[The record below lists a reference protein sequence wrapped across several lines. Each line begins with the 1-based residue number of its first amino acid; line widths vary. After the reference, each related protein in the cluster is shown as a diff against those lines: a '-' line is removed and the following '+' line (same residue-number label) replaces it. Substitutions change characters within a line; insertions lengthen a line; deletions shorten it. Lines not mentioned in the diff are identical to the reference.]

1 MVAMTTPGRPAPMPS
16 LLVHAAATGIAIAVA
31 GWPVAAQ
38 PPAPSTPAA
47 AAFDGRD
54 FAGRRFPIAPIA
66 GPVEF
71 AAARA
76 WAWREGSCRR
86 LLLSGDVRVTLATH
100 RFQARHAAVW
110 IEEISPGVEQIF
122 VAFDR
127 VGNPQDA
134 SAFGIAAER
143 LPVRAV
149 IMPQGPIQLACD
161 AAAEGSP
168 DRDVPEPVA
177 AFLPEAQA
185 MLATSLA
192 RLDDPQ
198 AGRLALAPPPF
209 VRTLRFAEP
218 RPAPATTVVSTPSPQ
233 APRERAAASRP
244 QDDKSSRSRLLRDL
258 AAREG
263 GSPTAGDAP
272 ASAARADTDRP
283 SATPVAGDRQ
293 RASGTEST
301 TGQAAADAGQ
311 AASGPTST
319 DAAPSSQQA
328 PLPTLAQARRAA
340 QEEIFAKDGI
350 ISLGA
355 PDVQVVTKEDE
366 TAIMATG
373 GVTATYADIRTG
385 RVLQLTAQRLVVFMD
400 PVRLEDAGRLSVS
413 SIRGMYLEGDVT
425 ATDGKFTLRGPQ
437 IYYDIRRNS
446 AIMLD
451 AVFWTYDERRQ
462 LPLYVR
468 AASIQQT
475 AAAQFTATKATLTNT
490 AMLDPELS
498 IGASSVTITRQ
509 TASPEQG
516 PLDAANPASAV
527 STTTV
532 QAEGVT
538 LRAGGVPI
546 FYWPRYSGDPA
557 LMPVKDLRVENRE
570 GSGVAVKAT
579 LNAYALLGLK
589 KPGDGRFDLFT
600 DYYFERG
607 PALGARLGWNNPDS
621 KGGIMGYMVP
631 FDAGSDLLK
640 PGTKL
645 SQNDDFRGI
654 LVGDQRWR
662 LDERWSLF
670 AEGSYISDPTL
681 VDAFFEDQG
690 ETRREF
696 TNRLRADRTDG
707 NTQFSLEAKGTF
719 NDFISNEWLLQSQ
732 GYSVSKIPEATYV
745 RQADDLLAAWRP
757 GLVSY
762 WSEYR
767 VGAMQVAFDEIEPG
781 KRGFTTVPLSQRAF
795 ALDPTQSSGDRL
807 RALGMSEETITRA
820 DTRHEVTFNGEA
832 GPVRIQPFMQGR
844 VTAYDTA
851 FTAFSPQEE
860 DETRLQGAVG
870 VRASTSF
877 ERIHDG
883 VDSRLLDIHRLRHII
898 EPNVTVWTSGT
909 TVNASD
915 LPIYD
920 QTVESLADGTIVRV
934 GATQTLQ
941 TQRGA
946 AGRWHTT
953 DLLVVNTDFVSS
965 SGNADSRGPI
975 GRIYDY
981 RPEYANPGDYFVGDV
996 VYRLTD
1002 ATSLTGGTVF
1012 DFETNQQAMSTAGMI
1027 IRHAPEFTTYGDLRY
1042 INILDSTYVNLGA
1055 AYEFTLK
1062 YSASVAAAYDLD
1074 EGGFQTAGFEVRRR
1088 FASML
1093 LGVNLGYNDIT
1104 GETSFG
1110 FVLRPYGAG
1119 GEARSAAGGTGS
1131 LLGD

>member
-1 MVAMTTPGRPAPMPS
+1 MTTPGRPAPMPS

-31 GWPVAAQ
+31 GGAVAARPQ
-38 PPAPSTPAA
+38 SNSPSMPSSPAA
-47 AAFDGRD
+47 SFDGRD
-54 FAGRRFPIAPIA
+54 FAGRRFPIAPLA

-86 LLLSGDVRVTLATH
+86 LLLSGDVRVALATH

-110 IEEISPGVEQIF
+110 IEEVSPGVEQIF
-122 VAFDR
+122 IAFDR

-134 SAFGIAAER
+134 SAVGIAADR

-149 IMPQGPIQLACD
+149 IVPRGPIRLACD
-161 AAAEGSP
+161 AAAESSP
-168 DRDVPEPVA
+168 DREVPEPVA
-177 AFLPEAQA
+177 AFLAEGQA

-198 AGRLALAPPPF
+198 AGRVALAPPPF

-218 RPAPATTVVSTPSPQ
+218 RLAPAAPIATTMPQ
-233 APRERAAASRP
+233 APADRAQASRP
-244 QDDKSSRSRLLRDL
+244 SQDESSRSRLLRDL
-258 AAREG
+258 AALEDGSTTPAMQAAPAPRLVTERPSSAPVESG
-263 GSPTAGDAP
+263 HARVVGSGSPTG
-272 ASAARADTDRP
+272 R
-283 SATPVAGDRQ
+283 
-293 RASGTEST
+293 
-301 TGQAAADAGQ
+301 AADAPGQ
-311 AASGPTST
+311 SSGAMPP
-319 DAAPSSQQA
+319 DAAVSVTQA

-373 GVTATYADIRTG
+373 GVTATYSDTRSG

-475 AAAQFTATKATLTNT
+475 AADQFTATQATLTNT

-498 IGASSVTITRQ
+498 IGASSVTITRR
-509 TASPEQG
+509 TASPERG
-516 PLDAANPASAV
+516 PLDAANPAAGV
-527 STTTV
+527 SGTVV
-532 QAEGVT
+532 QARNVT
-538 LRAGGVPI
+538 LRAGAVPI

-557 LMPVKDLRVENRE
+557 LMPIKDLRVEQRD

-579 LNAYALLGLK
+579 FNAYALLGLK

-607 PALGARLGWNNPDS
+607 PAMGARLGWNNPDS
-621 KGGIMGYMVP
+621 SGGIMGYMVP

-645 SQNDDFRGI
+645 SRNEDFRGI
-654 LVGDQRWR
+654 LTGDQRWR
-662 LDERWSLF
+662 IDERWSLA

-707 NTQFSLEAKGTF
+707 NTQLSLEAKGTF

-732 GYSVSKIPEATYV
+732 GYSVGKLPEATYV

-767 VGAMQVAFDEIEPG
+767 VGAMQLAFDEIEPG
-781 KRGFTTVPLSQRAF
+781 KRGFTTVSLSQRAF
-795 ALDPTQSSGDRL
+795 GLDPTQSPGDRL
-807 RALGMSEETITRA
+807 RALGVSEETVTRA

-832 GPVRIQPFMQGR
+832 GPVRIQPFLQGR
-844 VTAYDTA
+844 LTAYDTS
-851 FTAFSPQEE
+851 FTAFSPEEE
-860 DETRLQGAVG
+860 DETRLHGAVG

-883 VDSRLLDIHRLRHII
+883 IDSRLLDIHRLRHII

-920 QTVESLADGTIVRV
+920 QTVEALADGTIVRV

-1002 ATSLTGGTVF
+1002 ATSLTGGSVF
-1012 DFETNQQAMSTAGMI
+1012 EFETNQQAMSTLGMI

-1055 AYEFTLK
+1055 SYEFTVK
-1062 YSASVAAAYDLD
+1062 YSASVAAAYDID
-1074 EGGFQTAGFEVRRR
+1074 QGGFQTAGLEVRRR

-1110 FVLRPYGAG
+1110 FVLRPHGAG
-1119 GEARSAAGGTGS
+1119 GEARVFSSGS
-1131 LLGD
+1131 SSMMGD

>member
-1 MVAMTTPGRPAPMPS
+1 MTTPGRSAPMPS
-16 LLVHAAATGIAIAVA
+16 LLVHAAAASLAIGIAGGSGAD
-31 GWPVAAQ
+31 AQ
-38 PPAPSTPAA
+38 PQPAA
-47 AAFDGRD
+47 ASVPTAFNGRD
-54 FAGRRFPIAPIA
+54 FAGRRFPIAPVA
-66 GPVEF
+66 GQISF
-71 AAARA
+71 SATKA
-76 WAWREGSCRR
+76 WAWRDGACRR
-86 LLLSGDVRVTLATH
+86 LLLAGDVRVTLATH
-100 RFQARHAAVW
+100 RFTARHAAVW
-110 IEEISPGVEQIF
+110 MEEVSPGVEQIF

-134 SAFGIAAER
+134 SAFGIAADR

-149 IMPQGPIQLACD
+149 IKPQGAISLACD
-161 AAAEGSP
+161 AAVEGEP
-168 DRDVPEPVA
+168 GRDLPEPVA
-177 AFLPEAQA
+177 AFLPESQT

-192 RLDDPQ
+192 RLDDPR
-198 AGRLALAPPPF
+198 AGRVALAPAPF
-209 VRTLRFAEP
+209 VRTLRSAEP
-218 RPAPATTVVSTPSPQ
+218 RPLPATTAT
-233 APRERAAASRP
+233 APAPAEPTRARTAASRP
-244 QDDKSSRSRLLRDL
+244 IEEESSRSKLLRDL

-263 GSPTAGDAP
+263 GPSPATPGSQPPAARVASEPPAAAATPAGAREQASAPRPSTAGAVAPTPAEPSPTA
-272 ASAARADTDRP
+272 
-283 SATPVAGDRQ
+283 ATP
-293 RASGTEST
+293 
-301 TGQAAADAGQ
+301 
-311 AASGPTST
+311 
-319 DAAPSSQQA
+319 
-328 PLPTLAQARRAA
+328 PTLAEARRAA

-350 ISLGA
+350 IALGA
-355 PDVQVVTKEDE
+355 KDVQVVTKEDE

-373 GVTATYADIRTG
+373 GVTANYADARTG

-446 AIMLD
+446 AVMLD
-451 AVFWTYDERRQ
+451 AVFWTFDERRQ

-475 AAAQFTATKATLTNT
+475 AAEQFKATEATLTNT

-509 TASPEQG
+509 TASAEQG
-516 PLDAANPASAV
+516 PLDAATAAPSVN
-527 STTTV
+527 TTTV

-579 LNAYALLGLK
+579 LNAYSLLGMK

-621 KGGIMGYMVP
+621 KGGVMGYMVP

-645 SQNDDFRGI
+645 SRNDDFRGI

-732 GYSVSKIPEATYV
+732 GYSVSKLPEATYV
-745 RQADDLLAAWRP
+745 RQADDVLAAWRP
-757 GLVSY
+757 GLMSY

-781 KRGFTTVPLSQRAF
+781 KRGFTTAPLSQRAF
-795 ALDPTQSSGDRL
+795 GLDPTQSAGDRL

-832 GPVRIQPFMQGR
+832 GPVRIQPFVQGR
-844 VTAYDTA
+844 VTAYDTS

-915 LPIYD
+915 LPVYD

-953 DLLVVNTDFVSS
+953 DLLVVNTDLVSS
-965 SGNADSRGPI
+965 SGNADARGPI

-981 RPEYANPGDYFVGDV
+981 RPEYANPGDYFVGDL

-1002 ATSLTGGTVF
+1002 ATSLTAGTVF
-1012 DFETNQQAMSTAGMI
+1012 DFEDNQQAMSTAGMV
-1027 IRHAPEFTTYGDLRY
+1027 IRHSPEFTTYGDLRY
-1042 INILDSTYVNLGA
+1042 INILDSTYLNLGA
-1055 AYEFTLK
+1055 AYEFTVK

-1074 EGGFQTAGFEVRRR
+1074 AGGFQTAGFEVRRR

-1119 GEARSAAGGTGS
+1119 GEARVSSSGS
-1131 LLGD
+1131 SSLMGD

>member
-1 MVAMTTPGRPAPMPS
+1 MTTPGRLAPLPS
-16 LLVHAAATGIAIAVA
+16 ILVHAAAAGLAIGGVTV
-31 GWPVAAQ
+31 VAAAQ
-38 PPAPSTPAA
+38 ASAASAA
-47 AAFDGRD
+47 ATKGPSFDGRD
-54 FAGRRFPIAPIA
+54 FAGRRFPLAPLA
-66 GPVEF
+66 GPVAF
-71 AAARA
+71 SGARA
-76 WAWREGSCRR
+76 WVWRDGPCRR
-86 LLLSGDVRVTLATH
+86 LLLSGDVQVTLATH
-100 RFQARHAAVW
+100 RFQARHAAIW
-110 IEEISPGVEQIF
+110 MEEISPGVEQIF

-149 IMPQGPIQLACD
+149 IMPQGAIQLTCD
-161 AAAEGSP
+161 AVAEGEP
-168 DRDVPEPVA
+168 GGELPEPLA
-177 AFLPEAQA
+177 AFLPEAQT

-192 RLDDPQ
+192 RLDDPK
-198 AGRLALAPPPF
+198 AGRIAVAPPPF
-209 VRTLRFAEP
+209 VRTMRYAEP
-218 RPAPATTVVSTPSPQ
+218 RPQPVAGTVAPPAAQPATG
-233 APRERAAASRP
+233 RASASRP
-244 QDDKSSRSRLLRDL
+244 IEDESSRARLLRDL
-258 AAREG
+258 AAKDGTGSQTPRDSTPAGVAVAPLAGTSSPAGGNSPASPREQAPVG
-263 GSPTAGDAP
+263 AAVASTPGAP
-272 ASAARADTDRP
+272 AAAQPPR
-283 SATPVAGDRQ
+283 
-293 RASGTEST
+293 
-301 TGQAAADAGQ
+301 
-311 AASGPTST
+311 
-319 DAAPSSQQA
+319 
-328 PLPTLAQARRAA
+328 PTLAEARRAA
-340 QEEIFAKDGI
+340 QEEIFAQDGI

-355 PDVQVVTKEDE
+355 NDVQVVTKEDE

-373 GVTATYADIRTG
+373 GVTATYADTRSG

-400 PVRLEDAGRLSVS
+400 PVRLEDAGRLSVAN
-413 SIRGMYLEGDVT
+413 IRGMYLEGDVT

-446 AIMLD
+446 ALMLE

-475 AAAQFTATKATLTNT
+475 AADQFTATQATLTNT

-509 TASPEQG
+509 AAPAAQG
-516 PLDAANPASAV
+516 PLDAANPAPAV

-532 QAEGVT
+532 EAKGVT

-579 LNAYALLGLK
+579 LNAYALLGMK

-681 VDAFFEDQG
+681 IDAFFEDQG

-696 TNRLRADRTDG
+696 TNRLRADRTDE

-767 VGAMQVAFDEIEPG
+767 VGAMQVAFDEIAPNQ
-781 KRGFTTVPLSQRAF
+781 RGFTTVPLSQRAF
-795 ALDPTQSSGDRL
+795 ALDPTQSAGDRL

-820 DTRHEVTFNGEA
+820 DTRHEVTFNGNV
-832 GPVRIQPFMQGR
+832 GPVRVQPFVQGR
-844 VTAYDTA
+844 VTAYDTS

-883 VDSRLLDIHRLRHII
+883 IDSRLLDIHRLRHII

-909 TVNASD
+909 SVNASD

-920 QTVESLADGTIVRV
+920 QTVESLADGTMVRI

-953 DLLVVNTDFVSS
+953 DLLIVNTDLVSS

-981 RPEYANPGDYFVGDV
+981 RPEYANPGDYFVGDL

-1002 ATSLTGGTVF
+1002 ATSLTAGTVF
-1012 DFETNQQAMSTAGMI
+1012 DFDSNQQAMSTAGMV
-1027 IRHAPEFTTYGDLRY
+1027 IRHAPEFSTYGDLRY
-1042 INILDSTYVNLGA
+1042 INVLDSTYLNLGA
-1055 AYEFTLK
+1055 AYEFTVK
-1062 YSASVAAAYDLD
+1062 YSASVATAYDIE
-1074 EGGFQTAGFEVRRR
+1074 EGSFQTAGFEVRRR

-1119 GEARSAAGGTGS
+1119 GEARVSSSASSS
-1131 LLGD
+1131 LMGD